1 MQKDLS
7 AAAEFAKR
15 FATEAACRDYLI
27 QLRWPEGFRCPHCG
41 AGANFDVLD
50 GAVAKSIQHRKEPPD
65 LAGNDEVAQVAEWL
79 PEGALYHDPNA
90 YLKSERSKDVVAL
103 V

>member
-1 MQKDLS
+1 VKLASPALGQILS
-7 AAAEFAKR
+7 FPVWFR
-15 FATEAACRDYLI
+15 
-27 QLRWPEGFRCPHCG
+27 LRR
-41 AGANFDVLD
+41 V
-50 GAVAKSIQHRKEPPD
+50 
-65 LAGNDEVAQVAEWL
+65 

>member
-1 MQKDLS
+1 VLPQFYKNIVRQDLGPL
-7 AAAEFAKR
+7 
-15 FATEAACRDYLI
+15 T
-27 QLRWPEGFRCPHCG
+27 
-41 AGANFDVLD
+41 
-50 GAVAKSIQHRKEPPD
+50 
-65 LAGNDEVAQVAEWL
+65 EWL

>member
-1 MQKDLS
+1 M
-7 AAAEFAKR
+7 
-15 FATEAACRDYLI
+15 
-27 QLRWPEGFRCPHCG
+27 
-41 AGANFDVLD
+41 
-50 GAVAKSIQHRKEPPD
+50 
-65 LAGNDEVAQVAEWL
+65 EWL